1 AADREIDAMRACGIH
16 LGPAKSHLIVARLQK
31 RIRELGLS
39 TLDAYVA
46 RVKSDSCGMELQRM
60 VEALTTNLTHFFR
73 EPRHLEFTARHI
85 AERIR
90 QTGRKTV
97 RIWSAGCSS
106 GEEPYSITIT
116 LMESLANSTGWDIRI
131 LATDISK
138 SMIETAKA
146 GRYPEESLDNVPA
159 SIRMRYFS
167 SPPHSGRDRFHHVN
181 ARVRSCVHF
190 ERLNLVDPWPMRRQF
205 DAIFCRNVMIY
216 FSPAVRELI
225 VKRMSAQL
233 DNGGI
238 LCIGHSESL
247 SGMTHDLAYI
257 EPTIY
262 GNLTAAARI
271 TAE

>member
-1 AADREIDAMRACGIH
+1 MLHDACGIH
-16 LGPAKSHLIVARLQK
+16 LSPAKSHLIVARLQK

-46 RVKSDSCGMELQRM
+46 RVKADSCGMELQRM

-90 QTGRKTV
+90 QAGRKTV

-106 GEEPYSITIT
+106 GEEPYSIAIT

-138 SMIETAKA
+138 KMLETAKA
-146 GRYPEESLDNVPA
+146 GRYPAETLEKVPA

-167 SPPHSGRDRFHHVN
+167 SPPRSGKDRFHHVN
-181 ARVRSCVHF
+181 ARVRSLVHF
-190 ERLNLVDPWPMRRQF
+190 ERLNLVDPWPMRRRF
-205 DAIFCRNVMIY
+205 DVIFCRNVMIY
-216 FSPAVRELI
+216 FSPAVRERI
-225 VKRMSAQL
+225 VKRLSSQL
-233 DNGGI
+233 DQGGI

-247 SGMTHDLAYI
+247 SGMNHDLTYM

-262 GNLTAAARI
+262 SKAATTACLTADRPFPP
-271 TAE
+271 